1 MLYRNISKVS
11 VIVQNKSFGFC
22 LLLLLL
28 FRTGLDFKMDCAE
41 KGGACE
47 RNPIGGEFDPI
58 CQRNLSSA
66 ATSAIGPKRGNEE
79 VDANRQE
86 IEGLVRT
93 RRKVYPKT
101 PEQLCETKE
110 KKRDQ
115 QKTAYVRR
123 KEKRVAFEGSLTPD
137 QLCETQQKK
146 RDQRKAAYVR
156 SKEKRVAFEGSLT
169 PDQLC
174 ETQQKRGINKKQSML
189 EERRKGLPSNCV

>member
-1 MLYRNISKVS
+1 ML
-11 VIVQNKSFGFC
+11 QNKYFGFC

-28 FRTGLDFKMDCAE
+28 FRTGLDCEMDGTE
-41 KGGACE
+41 KGGARE
-47 RNPIGGEFDPI
+47 RNPIWGEFDPI

-66 ATSAIGPKRGNEE
+66 ATSAIGPKRENEE

-93 RRKVYPKT
+93 RRKVNPKT
-101 PEQLCETKE
+101 PEQLCEAKE
-110 KKRDQ
+110 KKRNQ
-115 QKTAYVRR
+115 QKAAYVRR

-146 RDQRKAAYVR
+146 RDQQKAAYVR

-174 ETQQKRGINKKQSML
+174 ETKQKKGVNKK
-189 EERRKGLPSNCV
+189 RKELPSKYL

>member
-1 MLYRNISKVS
+1 
-11 VIVQNKSFGFC
+11 
-22 LLLLLL
+22 
-28 FRTGLDFKMDCAE
+28 MDGPQ
-41 KGGACE
+41 KGGARE
-47 RNPIGGEFDPI
+47 RNPVGGEFDPI

-79 VDANRQE
+79 VDANCQE

-93 RRKVYPKT
+93 QRRVYSQRMVYPKT
-101 PEQLCETKE
+101 LEQLCETKE

-174 ETQQKRGINKKQSML
+174 ETNQK
-189 EERRKGLPSNCV
+189 KGSTKREKSCLRNVFDSG